1 MHTAYFSG
9 IRATTSSHVSQ
20 LTWHSPKWNESMSKG
35 SLKKKTEL
43 VNTRG
48 KSCSPNYV

>member
-20 LTWHSPKWNESMSKG
+20 LTWHSPKWNESISKK
-35 SLKKKTEL
+35 SLKNKPDEHF
-43 VNTRG
+43 R
-48 KSCSPNYV
+48 